1 MLHEGQPRE
10 YRFNIINLRE
20 MGAHWISDGITK
32 IELMMYFL
40 EMFSLSSNDCL

>member
-32 IELMMYFL
+32 NRIDDVFSRDVYFVIK
-40 EMFSLSSNDCL
+40 